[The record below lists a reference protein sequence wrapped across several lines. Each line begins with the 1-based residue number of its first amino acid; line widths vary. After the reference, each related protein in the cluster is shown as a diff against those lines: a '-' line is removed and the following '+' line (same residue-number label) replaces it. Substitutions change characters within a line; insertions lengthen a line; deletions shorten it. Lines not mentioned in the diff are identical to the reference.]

1 MVLGI
6 VAAALVLCLILA
18 VVVIKRSKSAKCGE
32 SEEKGRLGIE
42 IGVGVGIGS
51 GIGAAF
57 GVAMDNIAL
66 GVAIGPVIGIAVGI
80 AFWAARKPETDKDG

>member
-32 SEEKGRLGIE
+32 SEEKGRLGVG
-42 IGVGVGIGS
+42 IGMGIGS